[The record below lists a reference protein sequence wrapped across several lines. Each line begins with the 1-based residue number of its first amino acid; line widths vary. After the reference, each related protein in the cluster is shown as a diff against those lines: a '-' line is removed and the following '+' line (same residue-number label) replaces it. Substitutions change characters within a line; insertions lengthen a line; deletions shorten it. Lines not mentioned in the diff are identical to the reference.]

1 MNTNKLLDNAQT
13 KWTSGG
19 NKGDIVISSRIRLA
33 RNLAAKPFPHLLTE
47 AAARQ
52 LALQVREALAKSNLK
67 YFYVDMENISP
78 IDRQIL
84 VEKHLISPALLD
96 DARGRGVA
104 VSEDEAVSIM
114 VNEEDHLRIQCLYG
128 GLALNEAWQDIDVLD
143 QKLSENLNYAYDQE
157 LGYLTACP
165 TNVGTG
171 LRASV
176 MLHLPALT
184 MLKKTGQIFESLGQM
199 GFAIRGIFGEG
210 SESKGHLYQISNQR
224 TLGFS
229 EKDIVERLN
238 RVVEQLAE
246 AETKARK
253 DLFKKNQNSMADY
266 IWRAWGIMTNA
277 RSMSSAEAM
286 EKLSALRLGV
296 SEAIIKQTNN
306 VKLNQLLISIQPG
319 FVERKLQTEAP
330 NSQISTM
337 QRDWARAEIIRNQ
350 LLNINN
356 NK

>member
-1 MNTNKLLDNAQT
+1 
-13 KWTSGG
+13 
-19 NKGDIVISSRIRLA
+19 
-33 RNLAAKPFPHLLTE
+33 
-47 AAARQ
+47 
-52 LALQVREALAKSNLK
+52 
-67 YFYVDMENISP
+67 
-78 IDRQIL
+78 
-84 VEKHLISPALLD
+84 
-96 DARGRGVA
+96 
-104 VSEDEAVSIM
+104 
-114 VNEEDHLRIQCLYG
+114 
-128 GLALNEAWQDIDVLD
+128 
-143 QKLSENLNYAYDQE
+143 
-157 LGYLTACP
+157 
-165 TNVGTG
+165 
-171 LRASV
+171 